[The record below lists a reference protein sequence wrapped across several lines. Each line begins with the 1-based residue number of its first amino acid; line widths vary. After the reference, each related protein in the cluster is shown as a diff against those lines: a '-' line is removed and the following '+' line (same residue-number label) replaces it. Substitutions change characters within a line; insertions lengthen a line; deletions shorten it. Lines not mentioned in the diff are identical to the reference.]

1 MSIEKPLREMVQ
13 AELKARFAPVNKAI
27 ARMDERLGVI
37 AEIVDIIHRLAPM
50 ATRMQTLQM
59 ALPGIGLPIQ
69 GRGRPVA
76 PPPAPRQAPPA
87 TPRQAPPATPRQAQ
101 PAPRQAQPA
110 PRQAQP
116 AAPQGPA
123 ARPVATYPT
132 SRYALPASPLPYQP
146 EPASPVPTPRGRP
159 PGKPAAQAVVAR
171 ASSEGGRRCAVTG
184 CKRPAR
190 SKGYCS
196 AHYQKLRLLVKSGRR
211 PASWVDDAAPQSVN
225 EVVLPRGRAAS
236 KGREAAPAPTPVRSE
251 PPKPK
256 AWVRKKGA
264 KDRVSLH

>member
-1 MSIEKPLREMVQ
+1 MSIEKPLRELVQ
-13 AELKARFAPVNKAI
+13 AELKTRLAPMHKAI

-69 GRGRPVA
+69 GRGKQPLA
-76 PPPAPRQAPPA
+76 PPPAPAPAPA
-87 TPRQAPPATPRQAQ
+87 
-101 PAPRQAQPA
+101 PAPRQAAPA
-110 PRQAQP
+110 PRQATPPPPP
-116 AAPQGPA
+116 AAPTTPP
-123 ARPVATYPT
+123 ARPPLSYPT
-132 SRYALPASPLPYQP
+132 SRYALPASPP
-146 EPASPVPTPRGRP
+146 PAYRSESTESPVPTPRGRP
-159 PGKPAAQAVVAR
+159 PAKAAAESSSAR
-171 ASSEGGRRCAVTG
+171 GSEGGRRCAVIG

-211 PASWVDDAAPQSVN
+211 PASWVDDASSQSVA

-236 KGREAAPAPTPVRSE
+236 KAREEAPAPTPVRPE

-256 AWVRKKGA
+256 VWVRKKGA
-264 KDRVSLH
+264 KDSVAPLR